1 MCAKYTPQS
10 NALDSLLVML
20 LDHLNTKLRC
30 LNYLKTCFQLEDL
43 SIKVTLDQ
51 SNIVTFLA
59 DSVLFKKMYFSQ
71 STNPNTT
78 KFGGDMIH

>member
-1 MCAKYTPQS
+1 M
-10 NALDSLLVML
+10 ALYYLLVML

-59 DSVLFKKMYFSQ
+59 DSVLFKE
-71 STNPNTT
+71 
-78 KFGGDMIH
+78 KFISPKVQIQIPQNLVEI